1 MPVIPSCV
9 PVFHIRPPSTTND
22 NGNPTD
28 SLTND
33 IHRVFALIDD
43 ERHLTALRLLDD
55 LCTRLDDFEYDAL
68 EERSSLK
75 AEASSTFIKK
85 KKKSSFPSFKKQQ
98 DIHMRSSI
106 NGNILSGIQRDE
118 INHVREILRARNE
131 IIAKLEVRYYTYI
144 DLLNS
149 VIVALHVFSV
159 LLVI

>member
-33 IHRVFALIDD
+33 IHRVFTLIDD
-43 ERHLTALRLLDD
+43 ERHLTALRLLDH
-55 LCTRLDDFEYDAL
+55 LRTRLDDLENDAL
-68 EERSSLK
+68 P
-75 AEASSTFIKK
+75 EASSTYIKK
-85 KKKSSFPSFKKQQ
+85 KKKSAFPSFKKQQ

-106 NGNILSGIQRDE
+106 NGNLLSGIQRDE
-118 INHVREILRARNE
+118 INHVREILRTRNE